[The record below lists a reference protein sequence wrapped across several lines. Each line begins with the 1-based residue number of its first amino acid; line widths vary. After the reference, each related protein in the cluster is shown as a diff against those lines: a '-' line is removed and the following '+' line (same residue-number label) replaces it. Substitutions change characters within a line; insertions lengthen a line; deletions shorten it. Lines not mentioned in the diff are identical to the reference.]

1 MSEAA
6 TPWPG
11 MLQTAVRMGV
21 TPEVFWRLSLR
32 EWRLLTTA
40 ATSADAPMGRV
51 EFERLAEI
59 WPDNPPPT
67 GEAAGRVLA
76 L

>member
-6 TPWPG
+6 TPWSG

-21 TPEVFWRLSLR
+21 APEAFWRLSLR

-40 ATSADAPMGRV
+40 APTAAPMGRT
-51 EFERLAEI
+51 ELERLAEI
-59 WPDNPPPT
+59 WPDSPPPS
-67 GEAAGRVLA
+67 GEGAP
-76 L
+76 

>member
-1 MSEAA
+1 MKR
-6 TPWPG
+6 
-11 MLQTAVRMGV
+11 LGV
-21 TPEVFWRLSLR
+21 TPEAFWRLSLR
-32 EWRLLTTA
+32 EWGMLVA
-40 ATSADAPMGRV
+40 GPADAAPMGRADL
-51 EFERLAEI
+51 ERLAEI